1 MNVRVASQVEEI
13 LETLVFDG
21 EYPDKR
27 QISIF
32 VQENCEKSALRHSI
46 EKPILLNFV
55 NLSTIPCPRL

>member
-1 MNVRVASQVEEI
+1 MRVTSQVEEI

>member
-1 MNVRVASQVEEI
+1 MRVASQVEEI

-32 VQENCEKSALRHSI
+32 VQENCEKSALRHST

>member
-1 MNVRVASQVEEI
+1 MNVRVASQVEET

-55 NLSTIPCPRL
+55 NLSTILCPRL

>member
-1 MNVRVASQVEEI
+1 MRVASQVEEI

>member
-1 MNVRVASQVEEI
+1 MRVASQVEEI

-46 EKPILLNFV
+46 EKPILLNFM